1 MDDRQAS
8 KAVEES
14 DISSAEEIET
24 SEQNEATEEESI
36 LVDFQTA
43 VAENREVCMQKS
55 MATMREYLTKFQATL
70 KALNDVVL
78 KFREQTEV
86 SFRQC
91 REVVK
96 VLQDLRRLTDSCLE
110 LFHSGNACFSTSS
123 YLVLAV
129 TSLYNLDGEKTARL
143 ILEVDLFESMMLR
156 KSMSDIDGGESLF
169 DARQRIMMHLELQ
182 SSLKDETKSL
192 SDLIGHLEKMLT
204 EVQTAPAL
212 SVQC

>member
-1 MDDRQAS
+1 MDDRQTS
-8 KAVEES
+8 KPVEES

-24 SEQNEATEEESI
+24 SEQNEATEEEST

-43 VAENREVCMQKS
+43 VAENREARMQKS

-70 KALNDVVL
+70 KALDDVAL

-96 VLQDLRRLTDSCLE
+96 VLQDLRRLTDGCLE

-123 YLVLAV
+123 YLAMN
-129 TSLYNLDGEKTARL
+129 SLYNLDGEKTARL
-143 ILEVDLFESMMLR
+143 ILEVDLFESLIHR
-156 KSMSDIDGGESLF
+156 KSMSDIGGSESLAH
-169 DARQRIMMHLELQ
+169 ARERIKMHVELQ

-192 SDLIGHLEKMLT
+192 RELIGHLEKMLT